1 LPSGE
6 IQRKNPQ
13 QDFELIQRVGSG
25 TYGDVYKA
33 RNIQTGELAA
43 VKIIK
48 LEPGDDF
55 SIIQQEIFMVKECM
69 HHNIVAYFGSYLCRD
84 KLWICMEYCGGGSLQ
99 DIYHGVL
106 VWDNIA
112 LSLCSQGLGY
122 LHSKG
127 KMHRDIKILS
137 LVVPA
142 DFGVAAKITATIAKR
157 KSFIGTPYWMAP
169 EVAAVEKNGGYN
181 QLCDIWAVGIT
192 SIELAE
198 LQPPMFDLHPMRA
211 LFLMSKSSFQPP
223 KLKHKTKWT
232 TAFHNFVKV
241 SLTKNPKKRPT
252 AEKLLMVK
260 LTRPHE
266 NKTLVA
272 LELVSNIVVSSSRSP
287 SLTLSLSSATPCLLS
302 FSPPP
307 RLSFPLSPL
316 PVSPS
321 PSLPLPSLPSP
332 LPLSSSPSPS
342 LLPPPRLFFPLPVS
356 SSPSPLF
363 FPLPVSSSPSPS
375 LLPPPLSPPPPLFFP
390 LSPSPSLLPPPRLFF
405 PLPSLPLPVS
415 SSPSPSLL
423 PPPRLFF
430 PLPVSSSPPRLFFPL
445 PVSSSPSPSLLPLP
459 LPLSSSPSPSL
470 LPPPRLFFPLPVSS
484 SPSLSPLP
492 VSSSPSPSL
501 LPPPLSPPPRLFFP
515 LPVSSSPPL
524 SPPPRLFFP
533 LPSLLPPP
541 RLFFPLPVSSS
552 PSPSLLPPPLS
563 PPPRLSFPL
572 PLPVSPSPS
581 LPLPVS
587 PSPSLPLPVSP
598 SPSLPLPVS
607 PSPSLPLPV
616 SPSPSL
622 PLPVSPSP
630 LSPSPSLLPPP
641 RLFFPLPVSS
651 SPSPSLL
658 PPPLSPPPRLSFP
671 LPVSSSPSPLSPSP
685 SLLPP
690 PRLFF
695 PLPSLPLPVSSSPSP
710 LSFPLPV
717 SSSPPPSLLPPS
729 LLPPPLSPPP
739 LSPPPRLSFP
749 LPLPV
754 SPSPSLPIP
763 VSPSPLFFPLP
774 LSPPP
779 RLSFPLPLP
788 PRLSFPLSLPPRLSF
803 PLPLSSSPPPL
814 FFPLPVSS
822 SPSPS
827 LLPSLPLPVSPSL
840 SPSPSLLPPLSP
852 SPSPPPL
859 SPPPP
864 LFFPLPLSPPLSPP
878 PRLSYPSPSLP
889 VSPSPSPS
897 LPLPMGACFSK
908 VFDGCPLNINCATS
922 WIHPDTKDQYL
933 IFGTED
939 GIYTL
944 NLNELHEATM
954 EQLFPRK
961 CTWLYIINNNLMSLS
976 GKTFQLYSHNLI
988 GLFEQLKKP
997 GLASQFQTHRFPDKM
1012 LPRRFALTT
1021 KIPDT
1026 KGCHKCCIVRNPYTG
1041 HKYLCGAL
1049 QFGIILL
1056 QWYEPMQ
1063 RFMLIKH
1070 FDFPLPSP
1078 LKVFEMLVVPEQEYP
1093 MVCIAV
1099 SQATEPGQVVRF
1111 ETINLNSCSSWF
1123 TEMGSMDAIHV
1134 TQLERDTLLVCL
1146 DKNLKIVNLQG
1157 RLKSNKKLAS
1167 ELSFDFT
1174 IGSVVCLQDSVLA
1187 FWKHGMQ
1194 GKSFKSNEVTQEISD
1209 PSRVFRLLGSDRV
1222 VVLES
1227 RPTDN
1232 PTALSN
1238 LYILAGHENSY

>member
-1 LPSGE
+1 MDIFPRPSGE

-69 HHNIVAYFGSYLCRD
+69 HHNIVSYFGSYLCRE

-99 DIYHGVL
+99 DIYHVTGPL
-106 VWDNIA
+106 SEPQIA
-112 LSLCSQGLGY
+112 YVCRETLQGLGY

-127 KMHRDIKILS
+127 KMHRDIKGANIL
-137 LVVPA
+137 LTDHGDVKLA

-192 SIELAE
+192 AIELAE

-223 KLKHKTKWT
+223 KLKDKTKWS
-232 TAFHNFVKV
+232 TAFQNFVKV
-241 SLTKNPKKRPT
+241 TLTKNPKKRPT
-252 AEKLLMVK
+252 AEKLLSHVFVGHTG
-260 LTRPHE
+260 LTRRLAVELLDKLNNPDHHQPFSE
-266 NKTLVA
+266 VDDDD
-272 LELVSNIVVSSSRSP
+272 LE
-287 SLTLSLSSATPCLLS
+287 
-302 FSPPP
+302 
-307 RLSFPLSPL
+307 PL
-316 PVSPS
+316 PVVRHTIRSTNKHSRAERTRSEINSADSEALAGGPG
-321 PSLPLPSLPSP
+321 
-332 LPLSSSPSPS
+332 
-342 LLPPPRLFFPLPVS
+342 LLC
-356 SSPSPLF
+356 
-363 FPLPVSSSPSPS
+363 
-375 LLPPPLSPPPPLFFP
+375 
-390 LSPSPSLLPPPRLFF
+390 
-405 PLPSLPLPVS
+405 
-415 SSPSPSLL
+415 
-423 PPPRLFF
+423 
-430 PLPVSSSPPRLFFPL
+430 
-445 PVSSSPSPSLLPLP
+445 
-459 LPLSSSPSPSL
+459 
-470 LPPPRLFFPLPVSS
+470 
-484 SPSLSPLP
+484 
-492 VSSSPSPSL
+492 
-501 LPPPLSPPPRLFFP
+501 
-515 LPVSSSPPL
+515 
-524 SPPPRLFFP
+524 
-533 LPSLLPPP
+533 
-541 RLFFPLPVSSS
+541 
-552 PSPSLLPPPLS
+552 
-563 PPPRLSFPL
+563 
-572 PLPVSPSPS
+572 
-581 LPLPVS
+581 
-587 PSPSLPLPVSP
+587 
-598 SPSLPLPVS
+598 
-607 PSPSLPLPV
+607 
-616 SPSPSL
+616 
-622 PLPVSPSP
+622 
-630 LSPSPSLLPPP
+630 
-641 RLFFPLPVSS
+641 
-651 SPSPSLL
+651 
-658 PPPLSPPPRLSFP
+658 
-671 LPVSSSPSPLSPSP
+671 
-685 SLLPP
+685 
-690 PRLFF
+690 
-695 PLPSLPLPVSSSPSP
+695 
-710 LSFPLPV
+710 
-717 SSSPPPSLLPPS
+717 
-729 LLPPPLSPPP
+729 
-739 LSPPPRLSFP
+739 
-749 LPLPV
+749 
-754 SPSPSLPIP
+754 
-763 VSPSPLFFPLP
+763 
-774 LSPPP
+774 
-779 RLSFPLPLP
+779 
-788 PRLSFPLSLPPRLSF
+788 
-803 PLPLSSSPPPL
+803 
-814 FFPLPVSS
+814 
-822 SPSPS
+822 
-827 LLPSLPLPVSPSL
+827 
-840 SPSPSLLPPLSP
+840 
-852 SPSPPPL
+852 
-859 SPPPP
+859 
-864 LFFPLPLSPPLSPP
+864 
-878 PRLSYPSPSLP
+878 
-889 VSPSPSPS
+889 PSPSPS
-897 LPLPMGACFSK
+897 VYPIYPVCSAEDRRDPGKVIAHLKILVSVDKVQFDPPLRKETEAHSEMDVTRGGDYPSHWSPFPEGGITSRGHMAHLEDAFEDVELSTLKPGIPPPLPPKPRLNSSSDELGLNDERCSTIRRFPGSENGPGLGVNPRRLSTPEQGNKMEHSTPDYLSVSVSSPGLLTTSSDPDNDDSDGSQNGDSPKTTPSRPRGKDKKDFPKPAINGLPPTPKVLMGACFSK
-908 VFDGCPLNINCATS
+908 VFDGCPLKINCATS

-976 GKTFQLYSHNLI
+976 EGKTFQLYSHNLI

-997 GLASQFQTHRFPDKM
+997 GLASQFHTHRFPDKI

-1049 QFGIILL
+1049 QSGIVLL

-1063 RFMLIKH
+1063 RFMLIKN

-1093 MVCIAV
+1093 MVCVAI

-1123 TEMGSMDAIHV
+1123 TEMGSTGQAVDAIHV
-1134 TQLERDTLLVCL
+1134 TQLERDTVLVCL

>member
-1 LPSGE
+1 MDIFPRPSGE

-69 HHNIVAYFGSYLCRD
+69 HHNIVSYFGSYLCRE

-99 DIYHGVL
+99 DIYHVTGPL
-106 VWDNIA
+106 SEPQIA
-112 LSLCSQGLGY
+112 YVCRETLQGLGY

-127 KMHRDIKILS
+127 KMHRDIKGANIL
-137 LVVPA
+137 LTDHGDVKLA

-192 SIELAE
+192 AIELAE

-223 KLKHKTKWT
+223 KLKDKTKWS
-232 TAFHNFVKV
+232 TAFQNFVKV
-241 SLTKNPKKRPT
+241 TLTKNPKKRPT
-252 AEKLLMVK
+252 AEKLLSHVFVGHTG
-260 LTRPHE
+260 LTRRLAVELLDKLNNPDHHQPFSE
-266 NKTLVA
+266 VDDDD
-272 LELVSNIVVSSSRSP
+272 LE
-287 SLTLSLSSATPCLLS
+287 
-302 FSPPP
+302 
-307 RLSFPLSPL
+307 PL
-316 PVSPS
+316 PVVRHTIRSTNKHSRAERTRSEINSADSEALAGGPG
-321 PSLPLPSLPSP
+321 
-332 LPLSSSPSPS
+332 
-342 LLPPPRLFFPLPVS
+342 LLC
-356 SSPSPLF
+356 
-363 FPLPVSSSPSPS
+363 
-375 LLPPPLSPPPPLFFP
+375 
-390 LSPSPSLLPPPRLFF
+390 
-405 PLPSLPLPVS
+405 
-415 SSPSPSLL
+415 
-423 PPPRLFF
+423 
-430 PLPVSSSPPRLFFPL
+430 
-445 PVSSSPSPSLLPLP
+445 
-459 LPLSSSPSPSL
+459 
-470 LPPPRLFFPLPVSS
+470 
-484 SPSLSPLP
+484 
-492 VSSSPSPSL
+492 
-501 LPPPLSPPPRLFFP
+501 
-515 LPVSSSPPL
+515 
-524 SPPPRLFFP
+524 
-533 LPSLLPPP
+533 
-541 RLFFPLPVSSS
+541 
-552 PSPSLLPPPLS
+552 
-563 PPPRLSFPL
+563 
-572 PLPVSPSPS
+572 
-581 LPLPVS
+581 
-587 PSPSLPLPVSP
+587 
-598 SPSLPLPVS
+598 
-607 PSPSLPLPV
+607 
-616 SPSPSL
+616 
-622 PLPVSPSP
+622 
-630 LSPSPSLLPPP
+630 
-641 RLFFPLPVSS
+641 
-651 SPSPSLL
+651 
-658 PPPLSPPPRLSFP
+658 
-671 LPVSSSPSPLSPSP
+671 
-685 SLLPP
+685 
-690 PRLFF
+690 
-695 PLPSLPLPVSSSPSP
+695 
-710 LSFPLPV
+710 
-717 SSSPPPSLLPPS
+717 
-729 LLPPPLSPPP
+729 
-739 LSPPPRLSFP
+739 
-749 LPLPV
+749 
-754 SPSPSLPIP
+754 
-763 VSPSPLFFPLP
+763 
-774 LSPPP
+774 
-779 RLSFPLPLP
+779 
-788 PRLSFPLSLPPRLSF
+788 
-803 PLPLSSSPPPL
+803 
-814 FFPLPVSS
+814 
-822 SPSPS
+822 
-827 LLPSLPLPVSPSL
+827 
-840 SPSPSLLPPLSP
+840 
-852 SPSPPPL
+852 
-859 SPPPP
+859 
-864 LFFPLPLSPPLSPP
+864 
-878 PRLSYPSPSLP
+878 
-889 VSPSPSPS
+889 PSPSPS
-897 LPLPMGACFSK
+897 VYPIYPVCSAEDRRDPGKVIAHLKILVSVDKVQFDPPLRKETEAHSEMDVTRGGDYPSHWSPFPEGGITSRGHMAHLEDAFEDVELSTLKPGIPPPLPPKPRLNSSSDELGLNDERCSTIRRFPGSENGPGLGVNPRRLSTPEQGNKMEHSTPDYLSVSVSSPGLLTTSSDPDNDDSDGSQNGDSPKTTPSRPRGKDKKDFPKPAINGLPPTPKVLMGACFSK
-908 VFDGCPLNINCATS
+908 VFDGCPLKINCATS

-997 GLASQFQTHRFPDKM
+997 GLASQFHTHRFPDKI

-1049 QFGIILL
+1049 QSGIVLL

-1063 RFMLIKH
+1063 RFMLIKN

-1093 MVCIAV
+1093 MVCVAI

-1123 TEMGSMDAIHV
+1123 TEMGSTGQAVDAIHV
-1134 TQLERDTLLVCL
+1134 TQLERDTVLVCL

>member
-1 LPSGE
+1 MDIFPRPSGE

-69 HHNIVAYFGSYLCRD
+69 HHNIVSYFGSYLCRE

-99 DIYHGVL
+99 DIYHVTGPL
-106 VWDNIA
+106 SEPQIA
-112 LSLCSQGLGY
+112 YVCRETLQGLGY

-127 KMHRDIKILS
+127 KMHRDIKGANIL
-137 LVVPA
+137 LTDHGDVKLA

-192 SIELAE
+192 AIELAE

-223 KLKHKTKWT
+223 KLKDKTKWS
-232 TAFHNFVKV
+232 TAFQNFVKV
-241 SLTKNPKKRPT
+241 TLTKNPKKRPT
-252 AEKLLMVK
+252 AEKLLSHVFVGHTG
-260 LTRPHE
+260 LTRRLAVELLDKLNNPDHHQPFSE
-266 NKTLVA
+266 VDDDD
-272 LELVSNIVVSSSRSP
+272 LE
-287 SLTLSLSSATPCLLS
+287 
-302 FSPPP
+302 
-307 RLSFPLSPL
+307 PL
-316 PVSPS
+316 PVVRHTIRSTNKHSRAERTRSEINFDKVQFDPPLRKETEAHSEMDVTRGGDYPSHWSPFPEGGITS
-321 PSLPLPSLPSP
+321 RGHMAHLEDAFEDVE
-332 LPLSSSPSPS
+332 LSTLKPGI
-342 LLPPPRLFFPLPVS
+342 
-356 SSPSPLF
+356 
-363 FPLPVSSSPSPS
+363 
-375 LLPPPLSPPPPLFFP
+375 PPPLPPKPRLNSSSDELGLNDERCSTIRRFPGSENGPGLGVNPRRLSTPEQGNKMEHSTPDYLSVSVSSPGLLTTSSDPAIGCSKNKFLSNSDVFKDNDDSDGSQNGDSPKTTPSRPRGKDKKDFP
-390 LSPSPSLLPPPRLFF
+390 KPAINGLPPTPKVL
-405 PLPSLPLPVS
+405 
-415 SSPSPSLL
+415 
-423 PPPRLFF
+423 
-430 PLPVSSSPPRLFFPL
+430 
-445 PVSSSPSPSLLPLP
+445 
-459 LPLSSSPSPSL
+459 
-470 LPPPRLFFPLPVSS
+470 
-484 SPSLSPLP
+484 
-492 VSSSPSPSL
+492 
-501 LPPPLSPPPRLFFP
+501 
-515 LPVSSSPPL
+515 
-524 SPPPRLFFP
+524 
-533 LPSLLPPP
+533 
-541 RLFFPLPVSSS
+541 
-552 PSPSLLPPPLS
+552 
-563 PPPRLSFPL
+563 
-572 PLPVSPSPS
+572 
-581 LPLPVS
+581 
-587 PSPSLPLPVSP
+587 
-598 SPSLPLPVS
+598 
-607 PSPSLPLPV
+607 
-616 SPSPSL
+616 
-622 PLPVSPSP
+622 
-630 LSPSPSLLPPP
+630 
-641 RLFFPLPVSS
+641 
-651 SPSPSLL
+651 
-658 PPPLSPPPRLSFP
+658 
-671 LPVSSSPSPLSPSP
+671 
-685 SLLPP
+685 
-690 PRLFF
+690 
-695 PLPSLPLPVSSSPSP
+695 
-710 LSFPLPV
+710 
-717 SSSPPPSLLPPS
+717 
-729 LLPPPLSPPP
+729 
-739 LSPPPRLSFP
+739 
-749 LPLPV
+749 
-754 SPSPSLPIP
+754 
-763 VSPSPLFFPLP
+763 
-774 LSPPP
+774 
-779 RLSFPLPLP
+779 
-788 PRLSFPLSLPPRLSF
+788 
-803 PLPLSSSPPPL
+803 
-814 FFPLPVSS
+814 
-822 SPSPS
+822 
-827 LLPSLPLPVSPSL
+827 
-840 SPSPSLLPPLSP
+840 
-852 SPSPPPL
+852 
-859 SPPPP
+859 
-864 LFFPLPLSPPLSPP
+864 
-878 PRLSYPSPSLP
+878 
-889 VSPSPSPS
+889 
-897 LPLPMGACFSK
+897 MGACFSK
-908 VFDGCPLNINCATS
+908 VFDGCPLKINCATS

-997 GLASQFQTHRFPDKM
+997 GLASQFHTHRFPDKI

-1049 QFGIILL
+1049 QSGIVLL

-1063 RFMLIKH
+1063 RFMLIKN

-1093 MVCIAV
+1093 MVCVAI

-1123 TEMGSMDAIHV
+1123 TEMGSTGQAVDAIHV
-1134 TQLERDTLLVCL
+1134 TQLERDTVLVCL

>member
-1 LPSGE
+1 MDIFPRPSGE

-69 HHNIVAYFGSYLCRD
+69 HHNIVAYFGSYLCRE

-99 DIYHGVL
+99 DIYHVTGPL
-106 VWDNIA
+106 SEPQIA
-112 LSLCSQGLGY
+112 YVCRETIQGLGY

-127 KMHRDIKILS
+127 KMHRDIKGANIL
-137 LVVPA
+137 LTDNGDVKLA

-223 KLKHKTKWT
+223 KLKDKIKWS

-252 AEKLLMVK
+252 AEKLLSHLFIDQTG
-260 LTRPHE
+260 LTRR
-266 NKTLVA
+266 VA
-272 LELVSNIVVSSSRSP
+272 VELLDKMNNPDNHQHFSEVDDDDLE
-287 SLTLSLSSATPCLLS
+287 SLSVVRHTIRSINKHPRPERTHSEIS
-302 FSPPP
+302 FDKVKFEPPL
-307 RLSFPLSPL
+307 RKETEAHTEMDVTKQSDF
-316 PVSPS
+316 PS
-321 PSLPLPSLPSP
+321 PWSP
-332 LPLSSSPSPS
+332 FAEGGITTRGHMAHLEDAFEDVELST
-342 LLPPPRLFFPLPVS
+342 LKHGI
-356 SSPSPLF
+356 
-363 FPLPVSSSPSPS
+363 
-375 LLPPPLSPPPPLFFP
+375 PPPLPPKPQLNSLSDELGLTDERCLTVRRFPGSESSPGLGPRR
-390 LSPSPSLLPPPRLFF
+390 LSTPEQGNKVEHPSPDYLSASVSSPGILSTASDPAISYSNNVFVSNSNISKELEDSDGGVNGDSPKTPPSRPQRKEKKDYPKPAINGLPPTPKVL
-405 PLPSLPLPVS
+405 
-415 SSPSPSLL
+415 
-423 PPPRLFF
+423 
-430 PLPVSSSPPRLFFPL
+430 
-445 PVSSSPSPSLLPLP
+445 
-459 LPLSSSPSPSL
+459 
-470 LPPPRLFFPLPVSS
+470 
-484 SPSLSPLP
+484 
-492 VSSSPSPSL
+492 
-501 LPPPLSPPPRLFFP
+501 
-515 LPVSSSPPL
+515 
-524 SPPPRLFFP
+524 
-533 LPSLLPPP
+533 
-541 RLFFPLPVSSS
+541 
-552 PSPSLLPPPLS
+552 
-563 PPPRLSFPL
+563 
-572 PLPVSPSPS
+572 
-581 LPLPVS
+581 
-587 PSPSLPLPVSP
+587 
-598 SPSLPLPVS
+598 
-607 PSPSLPLPV
+607 
-616 SPSPSL
+616 
-622 PLPVSPSP
+622 
-630 LSPSPSLLPPP
+630 
-641 RLFFPLPVSS
+641 
-651 SPSPSLL
+651 
-658 PPPLSPPPRLSFP
+658 
-671 LPVSSSPSPLSPSP
+671 
-685 SLLPP
+685 
-690 PRLFF
+690 
-695 PLPSLPLPVSSSPSP
+695 
-710 LSFPLPV
+710 
-717 SSSPPPSLLPPS
+717 
-729 LLPPPLSPPP
+729 
-739 LSPPPRLSFP
+739 
-749 LPLPV
+749 
-754 SPSPSLPIP
+754 
-763 VSPSPLFFPLP
+763 
-774 LSPPP
+774 
-779 RLSFPLPLP
+779 
-788 PRLSFPLSLPPRLSF
+788 
-803 PLPLSSSPPPL
+803 
-814 FFPLPVSS
+814 
-822 SPSPS
+822 
-827 LLPSLPLPVSPSL
+827 
-840 SPSPSLLPPLSP
+840 
-852 SPSPPPL
+852 
-859 SPPPP
+859 
-864 LFFPLPLSPPLSPP
+864 
-878 PRLSYPSPSLP
+878 
-889 VSPSPSPS
+889 
-897 LPLPMGACFSK
+897 MGACFSK
-908 VFDGCPLNINCATS
+908 VFDGCPLKINCATS

-997 GLASQFQTHRFPDKM
+997 GLASQFQTHRFPDKI

-1049 QFGIILL
+1049 QSGIVLL

-1099 SQATEPGQVVRF
+1099 SQATEPGQVVHF

-1123 TEMGSMDAIHV
+1123 TEMGSTGQAVDAIHV
-1134 TQLERDTLLVCL
+1134 TQLERDTVLVCL
-1146 DKNLKIVNLQG
+1146 DKNLKIVNLMG

-1167 ELSFDFT
+1167 ELSFDFA